1 MNRRSF
7 LKGFAGALGAT
18 IILPPTVEDAAEMG
32 RRIWA
37 LGGVPGRDKTLD
49 ADEIAAKRE
58 ILADWNSDLQPGLMT
73 IRTAWA
79 EMGFW
84 VGDIVA
90 ITDYVDPISG
100 LVLPAG
106 MPRRDY
112 YRVQSIYWDELS
124 AHNEVTL
131 TELAR
136 YEPPKMPTFD
146 FARFK
151 ELQA

>member
-7 LKGFAGALGAT
+7 LKGFAGALGAA
-18 IILPPTVEDAAEMG
+18 IILPPTVEDAAEVG

-37 LGGVPGRDKTLD
+37 LGGIPHELPNLRAEHDALVRAMGPETL
-49 ADEIAAKRE
+49 EE
-58 ILADWNSDLQPGLMT
+58 MT
-73 IRTAWA
+73 LRTAWA
-79 EMGFW
+79 EMGFR
-84 VGDIVA
+84 VGDMVA
-90 ITDYVDPISG
+90 ITDYVDPRSG

-112 YRVQSIYWDELS
+112 YRVQSIDWDELS

-131 TELAR
+131 QELLPQA
-136 YEPPKMPTFD
+136 PKMPVFD